1 MDLVDAAAEH
11 YVLFFKM
18 NNFQLQRPQIRHVK
32 HQLLG

>member
-18 NNFQLQRPQIRHVK
+18 NFQLQRPQIRHVK